1 MTLPALSVSV
11 PGTLAVTLP
20 EFRLERGEPLV
31 NGLQRL
37 GLDQL
42 ERAASGFYDGEEVFG
57 LAVHEARKAMKRIRA
72 LLRLV
77 RFEIG
82 EKAYRFENSA
92 MRDIGRLLSEVRSA
106 AVMAYGVEAIREM
119 YGPFLAPDT
128 FGELAE
134 RLAIRHD
141 RTEQRVMEDPG
152 IISGVVAKLERAH
165 GRYSSWPTD
174 PQAREVYG
182 FGIRDSF
189 EAIGPGLQQ
198 TYGRGRRG
206 MVAAYQR
213 PSPVSFHLWRKSVKY
228 LKYQL
233 ELLTPLW
240 PEVLLGMALTLERIG
255 GLLGEDHDLAELLRL
270 VARSPDLCPNPVE
283 RSLLK
288 ALASQRRFDLQT
300 ASRILGRRIYTET
313 PASLNDRFE
322 AFWHSTHVTSEAF
335 AALQTQPAQGYTLG
349 P

>member
-1 MTLPALSVSV
+1 M
-11 PGTLAVTLP
+11 VTLP
-20 EFRLERGEPLV
+20 EFRLEHGEPLGE
-31 NGLQRL
+31 GLQRL

-42 ERAASGFYDGEEVFG
+42 ERAVSGFYDGEEAFG

-92 MRDIGRLLSEVRSA
+92 MRETARLLSEVRSA
-106 AVMAYGVEAIREM
+106 AVMTNGVETIRGM
-119 YGPFLAPDT
+119 YGLFLAPDT

-141 RTEQRVMEDPG
+141 RTEQRVMEDPE
-152 IISGVVAKLERAH
+152 IIPEVVARLERAH

-174 PQAREVYG
+174 PEARDVYG

-189 EAIGPGLQQ
+189 EAVGPGLQH
-198 TYGRGRRG
+198 TYRRGRRG
-206 MVAAYQR
+206 MVAAYKR
-213 PSPVSFHLWRKSVKY
+213 PSPANFHLWRKRVKY
-228 LKYQL
+228 LRHQF

-240 PEVLLGMALTLERIG
+240 PEVLLGMALTLERVG
-255 GLLGEDHDLAELLRL
+255 RLLGEDHDLAELLRL
-270 VARSPDLCPNPVE
+270 MADRPDLCPNPVE

-300 ASRILGRRIYTET
+300 ASRILGRRIYAET
-313 PASLNDRFE
+313 PASLNTRFE
-322 AFWHSTHVTSEAF
+322 AFWDSTHLIPERV
-335 AALQTQPAQGYTLG
+335 
-349 P
+349 